1 MTMVCWAGNV
11 GQDVQYRELDDF
23 GGCANF
29 NLALTPRVRRE
40 GQWVDG
46 ATTWVR
52 VTAWRLLA
60 AHVRDSVRKGDP
72 VLVHGRLDTRRWT
85 DERGTV
91 HDELILEAMSVGHDL
106 RRGVA
111 QFQRTGR
118 PPAELSPRYETEL
131 DAALA
136 AVEAAEEAALAAEP
150 EAASV

>member
-1 MTMVCWAGNV
+1 MTMVCWTGNV

-23 GGCANF
+23 GGYANF
-29 NLALTPRVRRE
+29 NLAITPRVRKD
-40 GQWVDG
+40 GNWVDG

-72 VLVHGRLDTRRWT
+72 VVVYGRLDTRRWT
-85 DERGTV
+85 DDRGTV
-91 HDELILEAMSVGHDL
+91 HDELTLEANAVGHDL
-106 RRGVA
+106 RRGVS

-131 DAALA
+131 DADLA
-136 AVEAAEEAALAAEP
+136 ALEAAEEAALRADPEP
-150 EAASV
+150 VTV